1 MLTRLQQL
9 NPELNIQSVETAEF
23 SKYGRL
29 LTEYDFSE
37 LINLMK
43 DFPVPTNTNTYT
55 AEVDE
60 TKTMPLYTELSTCLY
75 GEMPI
80 QIGFGGGYNV
90 SLNALEWHNGNEV
103 NVAISD
109 FLVML
114 ASIQDIVD
122 GKIDSAKVKT
132 FYLKKGQAIEMYGT
146 TLHYSPCNVC
156 NDVFRMIV
164 VLPKGTNLPLDSK
177 LEKGNMLTAKNKWL
191 IAHPEASSEVN
202 AGAYVGITG
211 LNLTVKI

>member
-1 MLTRLQQL
+1 MLTSLQQL
-9 NPELNIQSVETAEF
+9 NPELNIRSVETPEF

-29 LTEYDFSE
+29 LTEYEFSD
-37 LINLMK
+37 LISLME
-43 DFPVPTNTNTYT
+43 DFPVPTDTNTYT
-55 AEVDE
+55 AEVEE
-60 TKTMPLYTELSTCLY
+60 TKTLPLYAELSASLY

-80 QIGFGGGYNV
+80 EIGFGGGYNV
-90 SLNALEWHNGNEV
+90 SLNALEWHKGNEV

-109 FLVML
+109 FIVML
-114 ASIQDIVD
+114 ASIQDIAA
-122 GKIDSAKVKT
+122 GKIDSSKVET
-132 FYLKKGQAIEMYGT
+132 FYLKKGQAVELYGT

-177 LEKGNMLTAKNKWL
+177 PEKGSMLLAKNKWL

-211 LNLTVKI
+211 SNLTVKL